1 MDREACRTEV
11 TTHMMGLVSQVEKF
25 ASATGHGIDFGSLR
39 LSLLSA
45 AVGYSTLLE
54 EPARQEGAAYMLC
67 EAMFGD
73 AEPPAEFWATETGRA
88 VALAIGYPR
97 PYAPRPIVEHILA
110 PLSRQRVGEM
120 IKLGKLTESV
130 DEQGKRWVT
139 ASSIKERMRVKVAG
153 Q

>member
-1 MDREACRTEV
+1 MDREAFRTEV
-11 TTHMMGLVSQVEKF
+11 ATHMIGLLGRLDTFLNVHGESFNF
-25 ASATGHGIDFGSLR
+25 ALMKRDAYGI
-39 LSLLSA
+39 A
-45 AVGYSTLLE
+45 EHYSTLLE
-54 EPARQEGAAYMLC
+54 EPARQEGAAHRLC

-73 AEPPAEFWATETGRA
+73 AEPPAEFWATEAGRA

-97 PYAPRPIVEHILA
+97 PYAPRPVVEHILA

-120 IKLGKLTESV
+120 IKLGKLTEAV